1 MLRRVRNK
9 LRMIRYY
16 SARRQATV
24 WSRAFDT
31 ACIAA
36 VVLALPIAWV
46 CNSVVQRQVP
56 IMSVTGHV
64 HQLDDKS
71 YLAVIDFETG
81 RRTNDFGKPEGNF
94 KIEVVDQRR
103 GWPFPTSITRRPAK
117 LELDILAEP
126 RPRGLL
132 AFDPADPIHK
142 AIDVELLRTERFGER
157 EAWQMTSIRA
167 QHHWKGWL
175 ASTAIWLIMLVGAS
189 SMTLGLARYSA
200 QILGGKRS
208 LKHRQLRAQGKCV
221 GCGYDMTGLEF
232 NERCPE
238 CGSLV
243 Y

>member
-16 SARRQATV
+16 SARRQVTV

-36 VVLALPIAWV
+36 IVLALPIAWI
-46 CNSVVQRQVP
+46 CNSVVQRQVAV
-56 IMSVTGHV
+56 MSITGHV
-64 HQLDDKS
+64 HQLENKS

-94 KIEVVDQRR
+94 KIEVIDQRR
-103 GWPFPTSITRRPAK
+103 GWPFPTSIIRRPAK
-117 LELDILAEP
+117 VDLDILSEVES
-126 RPRGLL
+126 RGLA
-132 AFDPADPIHK
+132 AFDPADEVHQ
-142 AIDVELLRTERFGER
+142 AIDLELARAGLVDIRN
-157 EAWQMTSIRA
+157 AWQLQA
-167 QHHWKGWL
+167 NQPQHSWRGWC
-175 ASTAIWLIMLVGAS
+175 ASGAVWLIMLVGAS
-189 SMTLGLARYSA
+189 SILLGLARYSA